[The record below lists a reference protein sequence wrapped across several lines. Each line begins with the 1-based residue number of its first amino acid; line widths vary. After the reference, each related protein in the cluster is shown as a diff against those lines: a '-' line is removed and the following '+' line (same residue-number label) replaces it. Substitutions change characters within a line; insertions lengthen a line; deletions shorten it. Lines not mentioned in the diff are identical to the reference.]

1 VVTALPA
8 TVTDIVGSILSVA
21 ASDAGAGAFYNGP

>member
-8 TVTDIVGSILSVA
+8 SVTDIVGSIVSVA
-21 ASDAGAGAFYNGP
+21 ASDAGAGVF